1 MKKGLVGVVLMLC
14 VCAGGATVYQKLS
27 ADRVA
32 PQIVFEEDLTYHDG
46 MTNEELL
53 KGVKAED
60 AKDGDVSDSLVV
72 EACSPDPAQGQAI
85 VRYVAR
91 DARNNVARVNR
102 VLSYVGYEKETE
114 SETEERKESTVTK
127 HSEKETAAET
137 DSEKEVLL
145 ESETESESVTETESE
160 SESESEE
167 LEPGAPIIRLS
178 ENHAQISVGSNF
190 NPLNYVASVS
200 DDYDDK
206 YTLWRD
212 IQLSG
217 DYDVNKEGVYHLTYY
232 VIDSQGIRSNS
243 AKFTLT
249 VK

>member
-102 VLSYVGYEKETE
+102 VLSYDGYEKETE
-114 SETEERKESTVTK
+114 FETEKRKELAVTK

-137 DSEKEVLL
+137 DSEKEDQS
-145 ESETESESVTETESE
+145 ESETEFESETETET
-160 SESESEE
+160 ESEE
-167 LEPGAPIIRLS
+167 LEPGAPVIRLS

-232 VIDSQGIRSNS
+232 VINSQGIRSNS

>member
-102 VLSYVGYEKETE
+102 VLSYDGYEQETE
-114 SETEERKESTVTK
+114 SETEKRKESAVTK

-137 DSEKEVLL
+137 DSEKEDQS
-145 ESETESESVTETESE
+145 ESETEFESETETET
-160 SESESEE
+160 ESEE
-167 LEPGAPIIRLS
+167 LEPGAPGIRLS

-200 DDYDDK
+200 DDSDDK

-217 DYDVNKEGVYHLTYY
+217 DYDVNKAGVYHLTYY
-232 VIDSQGIRSNS
+232 VINSQGIRSNS

>member
-14 VCAGGATVYQKLS
+14 VCVGGATVYQKLS

-32 PQIVFEEDLTYHDG
+32 PQIVFEEDMTYHDG

-102 VLSYVGYEKETE
+102 VLSYDGYEKETE
-114 SETEERKESTVTK
+114 S
-127 HSEKETAAET
+127 
-137 DSEKEVLL
+137 
-145 ESETESESVTETESE
+145 
-160 SESESEE
+160 
-167 LEPGAPIIRLS
+167 
-178 ENHAQISVGSNF
+178 
-190 NPLNYVASVS
+190 
-200 DDYDDK
+200 
-206 YTLWRD
+206 
-212 IQLSG
+212 
-217 DYDVNKEGVYHLTYY
+217 
-232 VIDSQGIRSNS
+232 
-243 AKFTLT
+243 
-249 VK
+249 

>member
-14 VCAGGATVYQKLS
+14 VCVGGATVYQKLS

-32 PQIVFEEDLTYHDG
+32 PQIVFEEDMTYHDG

-102 VLSYVGYEKETE
+102 VLSYEGYEQETE
-114 SETEERKESTVTK
+114 SETEKRKESAVTK

-137 DSEKEVLL
+137 DSEKEDQS
-145 ESETESESVTETESE
+145 ESETEFESETETET
-160 SESESEE
+160 ESEE
-167 LEPGAPIIRLS
+167 LEPGAPVIRLS

-200 DDYDDK
+200 DDSDDK

-217 DYDVNKEGVYHLTYY
+217 DYDVNKAGVYHLTYY
-232 VIDSQGIRSNS
+232 VINSQGIRSNS

>member
-14 VCAGGATVYQKLS
+14 VCVGGATVYQKLS

-53 KGVKAED
+53 EGVKAED

-102 VLSYVGYEKETE
+102 VLSYDGYEKETE
-114 SETEERKESTVTK
+114 SETEKRKESAVTK

-137 DSEKEVLL
+137 DSEKEIAF
-145 ESETESESVTETESE
+145 SQ
-160 SESESEE
+160 
-167 LEPGAPIIRLS
+167 
-178 ENHAQISVGSNF
+178 N
-190 NPLNYVASVS
+190 
-200 DDYDDK
+200 
-206 YTLWRD
+206 D
-212 IQLSG
+212 IQRCIIVENGLNPVDRSSDEMICSRDDLLLKSKG
-217 DYDVNKEGVYHLTYY
+217 FVVIKEMGGQ
-232 VIDSQGIRSNS
+232 I
-243 AKFTLT
+243 
-249 VK
+249 

>member
-14 VCAGGATVYQKLS
+14 VCVGGVTVYQKLS

-32 PQIVFEEDLTYHDG
+32 PQIVFEEDMTYHDG

-102 VLSYVGYEKETE
+102 VLSYDGYEKETE
-114 SETEERKESTVTK
+114 SET
-127 HSEKETAAET
+127 
-137 DSEKEVLL
+137 
-145 ESETESESVTETESE
+145 
-160 SESESEE
+160 
-167 LEPGAPIIRLS
+167 
-178 ENHAQISVGSNF
+178 
-190 NPLNYVASVS
+190 
-200 DDYDDK
+200 
-206 YTLWRD
+206 
-212 IQLSG
+212 
-217 DYDVNKEGVYHLTYY
+217 
-232 VIDSQGIRSNS
+232 
-243 AKFTLT
+243 
-249 VK
+249 

>member
-14 VCAGGATVYQKLS
+14 VCVGGATVYQKLS

-32 PQIVFEEDLTYHDG
+32 PQIVFEEDMTYHDG

-102 VLSYVGYEKETE
+102 VLSYDGYEQETE
-114 SETEERKESTVTK
+114 SETEKRKESAVTK

-137 DSEKEVLL
+137 DSEKEVLS

-160 SESESEE
+160 SEE
-167 LEPGAPIIRLS
+167 LEPGAPVIRLS
-178 ENHAQISVGSNF
+178 EDHTQISVGSNF

-217 DYDVNKEGVYHLTYY
+217 DYDVNKAGVYHLTYY

>member
-102 VLSYVGYEKETE
+102 VLSYDGYEPETE
-114 SETEERKESTVTK
+114 SETEKRKASAVTK

-137 DSEKEVLL
+137 DSEKEVLS

-160 SESESEE
+160 SEE
-167 LEPGAPIIRLS
+167 LEPGAPVIRLS

-200 DDYDDK
+200 DDSDDK

-217 DYDVNKEGVYHLTYY
+217 DYDVNKAGVYHLTYY
-232 VIDSQGIRSNS
+232 VINSQGIRSNS